1 MIRAGREVSP
11 ESVCTLGMSKMY
23 VIEFLCV
30 MKLFDITPYP
40 YINSLLK
47 FEIMA
52 TQLPL
57 PAKEFFDGMTNKL
70 SVRYA
75 PTPVEN

>member
-1 MIRAGREVSP
+1 
-11 ESVCTLGMSKMY
+11 MY

-52 TQLPL
+52 TQLSSASQRVL
-57 PAKEFFDGMTNKL
+57 
-70 SVRYA
+70 
-75 PTPVEN
+75 